1 MLKFTALTAPHIM
14 VDYSTKKITRDLI
27 DELKTALK
35 NVRGW
40 GSVEIY
46 VQDFKVTQITERNIK
61 KSLLWTHQHG
71 KELCRYYH
79 LFVSPRKSE
88 SEISI

>member
-1 MLKFTALTAPHIM
+1 M
-14 VDYSTKKITRDLI
+14 VDHSTKKITGDLLGEI
-27 DELKTALK
+27 KLSLK

-61 KSLLWTHQHG
+61 KTSLNIS
-71 KELCRYYH
+71 EL
-79 LFVSPRKSE
+79 
-88 SEISI
+88 

>member
-1 MLKFTALTAPHIM
+1 M
-14 VDYSTKKITRDLI
+14 VDYSTKKIGKNLL
-27 DELKTALK
+27 DELKNAIK

-61 KSLLWTHQHG
+61 KTSH
-71 KELCRYYH
+71 
-79 LFVSPRKSE
+79 
-88 SEISI
+88 SIKDL

>member
-1 MLKFTALTAPHIM
+1 M
-14 VDYSTKKITRDLI
+14 VDYSTKKITRDLL
-27 DELKTALK
+27 EEVKAALK

-61 KSLLWTHQHG
+61 KTSH
-71 KELCRYYH
+71 
-79 LFVSPRKSE
+79 
-88 SEISI
+88 SIRDL

>member
-1 MLKFTALTAPHIM
+1 MTFARQLTEIM
-14 VDYSTKKITRDLI
+14 VDYSTKKIGKNLV
-27 DELKTALK
+27 DELKVALK

-61 KSLLWTHQHG
+61 KTSH
-71 KELCRYYH
+71 
-79 LFVSPRKSE
+79 
-88 SEISI
+88 SIRDL

>member
-1 MLKFTALTAPHIM
+1 MTFARQLTEIM
-14 VDYSTKKITRDLI
+14 VDYSTKKIGKNLLE
-27 DELKTALK
+27 ELKVALK

-61 KSLLWTHQHG
+61 KTSH
-71 KELCRYYH
+71 
-79 LFVSPRKSE
+79 
-88 SEISI
+88 SIRDL